1 MLTTTKSVLKVLE
14 EELKKGID
22 APLYSMLEKEDAD
35 QAKEK
40 YRARKNKTTT
50 IAPATCTGSNI
61 LHKSEPFALYN

>member
-14 EELKKGID
+14 EEL
-22 APLYSMLEKEDAD
+22 LHSMLEKEDAD